1 MNNSELGSI
10 VFGLISA
17 ASWGAGDFSGGLAT
31 KRANVYGVVVIS
43 QVVGVICLI
52 VLALLLRETIPPF
65 TDWVWGGAAGIA
77 GALGILCL
85 YRALATTRMG
95 IAAPVSAVVT
105 ATVPVIFAIFTQG
118 LPATH
123 KLIGFVIALI
133 AVWLTSQSDGGRI
146 RVSDLTMPLLAGI
159 GFGSFLILID
169 QGNDVSV
176 LWSLVAARFASIV
189 MMIGVIATTRQAWRP
204 ATPQL
209 KIIGLAG
216 ILDTG
221 GNLFYSLAAQ
231 TGYLA
236 QAAVLSSL
244 YPAATVMLALMI
256 LREKL
261 HRVQMVGVVLA
272 VVAIALIAV

>member
-118 LPATH
+118 LPATY

-204 ATPQL
+204 AAPQL

-261 HRVQMVGVVLA
+261 HRVQMLGVVLA